1 MRKNSLIILILTSLT
16 LFFGLSVSDTFASCG
31 GSWFSTSCPVSPY
44 CADGKCSIDE
54 GVKAVEKAVDGQ
66 ITNKWI
72 AVYAQQ
78 IVTYLMTF
86 ISIIAV
92 IYIIYA
98 GFQLMIGAGDEEK
111 MKKTRQIILYVVLGI
126 LIMWLAYPIVK
137 WTIGI
142 VAPGGQ
148 VAYEWSMIPGA
159 QAYTESDSNTYAE
172 YKNKIKEWI
181 NQMESELLLNRS
193 VKVSTMQNVKNLVQ
207 WGFDRLP
214 DYGEAASINREAKQV
229 VDTYLD
235 LAIKNP
241 DNSNHVGNAISR
253 VASFVDRVS
262 ISRITG
268 DISAGPIEGNAP
280 LSASFRADNIRDPSG
295 TTPADGNYIW
305 WTRENGGI
313 RRELSRGPSLS
324 YTFTKEG
331 TYTVFLDVISGSRN
345 SKGKT
350 DVLPLSVSKQ
360 ILVKPKLG
368 EIILLINGVNV
379 SNMTSLKLSPTIGK
393 MGVVLDAS
401 ASRAI
406 GNGTI
411 AETTWEFGNGNDST
425 NRGWPIVERQ
435 LYTNQGGYILKLSMK
450 TNDGQT
456 ISKEI
461 QLLVRDPAA
470 IIKLDSDTG
479 KIGEDISMSA
489 TSYFADTKNVEYSW
503 QIQDDNGKKIVKVWE
518 GTNFRYKFDTVGSY
532 IVSLTAKS
540 PNGTIDTDS
549 RVITIESR
557 DPVVTIDSPR
567 PISSEKPNV
576 ITFDASKSYDPD
588 TSSRKNLSYTW
599 RLDGEKISLNNTE
612 NDGAKWSYTFDEKGI
627 HTISVTVANTY
638 GKITTVEKE
647 FEVVS
652 TLAVNMIIT
661 PKVVQRGSNVTV
673 IGQSANAEFFE
684 WNMGDGT
691 PMISGTNR
699 SIQHTYKQSG
709 VYNIVMSVNRNW
721 GTETNSITR
730 KIYVSDTDSPFAI
743 IDSTNS
749 SNSIIE
755 EKWACNGLDALVI
768 NRADTTT
775 FSSSNSVNVDGTTS
789 GLTYTWKYFGKART
803 TPQISEKFNELGCF
817 PIELTVRSNKNGASH
832 TTTQYVKLANHPPE
846 LTSLTSSVDA
856 AKKDSQKI
864 LVKVQANGATDAD
877 GVITSYIWYYT
888 TESDPEPQNVQ
899 ITQSNSITFVLPN
912 ITEKYFF
919 GVILEDNDGAKM
931 NTMESGQ
938 SPTPFIIDN
947 SNGNINLPLI
957 NLSVSKSTINVGE
970 KVLFS
975 ADVKTIIPGVNI
987 TNKSEYAWDWDGD
1000 GRIDE
1005 KSTTSSI
1012 EHIYT
1017 RAGDYNMK
1025 IRVTNNGVSNSK
1037 YQKIQVKNKLKAG
1050 VYGYKLP
1057 DNRIYLMNASEG
1069 AYETSRWEVGSTV
1082 SDSPTWVILD
1092 STNLPTTGKL
1102 TISSNTSDT
1111 STTDIDLSVLETIS
1125 GTGVLYQ
1132 SYPRA
1137 VDDTIT
1143 VKNPGDTLLIS
1154 MYGNTATN
1162 YAIDTDTL
1170 IDTSLDGTPDNDAD
1184 NKLDTSYT
1192 DGSTYTFH
1200 DLSGTNK
1207 RERKI
1212 VLSLISSGSVV
1223 ASRTITVILDYIAS
1237 TSEADISLTGS
1248 TAGLSTADRTK
1259 LEELSKL
1266 IRELTDSDRIIL
1278 MQRYNTLVENWNN
1291 TFDKAKSLIDIQEG
1305 IESGAMTSDQKTKLS
1320 KVVDD
1325 LLIGDSQVT
1334 DEIAIAVRL
1343 IRDLIPAE
1351 SPNHDVLISKLS
1363 EIESH
1368 PTLLTENKKLGKEML
1383 VLIETDTTIPDKYKV
1398 HIKNQLSII
1407 VNGGS
1412 SGVTTDSTGSVIAEE
1427 TPSTWGGILG
1437 FISGFIKIFFIIVG
1451 IILLIGVIGF
1461 IFYRLSR
1468 KDDNIWF
1475 QDFLI
1480 DSVFHSRK
1488 ATPITVDTS
1497 SSSVVVNWAPPLP
1510 KEDPLVSYTPAPPI
1524 VSTPSPAIDPLTT
1537 VTPIVI
1543 NTQPISAA
1551 LLTSD
1556 SVPDWLKAPSSIEK
1570 EMPKIESTPIAQT
1583 IDSMSPLFEVNTP
1596 EPPPIAPTP
1605 TTTLSDD
1612 GIPDWIKNSPA
1623 NTDIPVAIDPLAAPS
1638 NTLVDGDSLSKITP
1652 TTEQLPDW
1660 LMSSVQSDTTPIS
1673 TSDTIDPLVSPSS
1686 ETPVD
1691 TAPVQ
1696 AVKKPVKKSKKI
1708 EEVDTTSTPPA
1719 PTSDIPSWL
1728 K

>member
-1 MRKNSLIILILTSLT
+1 MRKNSLIILLLTGVVL
-16 LFFGLSVSDTFASCG
+16 LFGLMVTDTFASCG
-31 GSWFSTSCPVSPY
+31 GSWFSNSCPVSPY
-44 CADGKCSIDE
+44 CADGKCSVE
-54 GVKAVEKAVDGQ
+54 NGRQAVEIAVNGQ

-72 AVYAQQ
+72 TEYAQA
-78 IVTYLMTF
+78 IVTYLMGF
-86 ISIIAV
+86 ISLVAV

-98 GFQLMIGAGDEEK
+98 GFQLMIWAGDEEK
-111 MKKTRQIILYVVLGI
+111 MKKTRQIILYVILGI

-137 WTIGI
+137 WTINLINPNTRVAFDWTI
-142 VAPGGQ
+142 VP
-148 VAYEWSMIPGA
+148 WA
-159 QAYTESDSNTYAE
+159 QAYTESDSDTYAE

-193 VKVSTMQNVKNLVQ
+193 VQISTIQNVKALVQ

-214 DYGEAASINREAKQV
+214 DYGDVASINREAKQV

-241 DNSNHVGNAISR
+241 NNSNHVGNAISR
-253 VASFVDRVS
+253 VANFVDKVN

-268 DISAGPIEGNAP
+268 DISAGPVEGNAP
-280 LSASFRADNIRDPSG
+280 LSVSFRADGIRDPSW
-295 TTPADGNYIW
+295 TTPSDNNYVW
-305 WTRENGGI
+305 WTRENGWV

-379 SNMTSLKLSPTIGK
+379 SNMTSLKLSPTVGK
-393 MGVVLDAS
+393 MGVILDAS

-411 AETTWEFGNGNDST
+411 AETKWEFGNGNDST
-425 NRGWPIVERQ
+425 NRGGPIVERQ
-435 LYTNQGGYILKLSMK
+435 LYTNQWGYVLKLTMK
-450 TNDGQT
+450 TNDGQS

-489 TSYFADTKNVEYSW
+489 TSYFADTRNVEYSW
-503 QIQDDNGKKIVKVWE
+503 QIQDENGKKIVKVGE
-518 GTNFRYKFDTVGSY
+518 GTNFKHKFETVGSY

-557 DPVVTIDSPR
+557 DPVVTIDTPR
-567 PISSEKPNV
+567 PIAQEKPNAIV
-576 ITFDASKSYDPD
+576 FDASKSYDPD

-599 RLDGEKISLNNTE
+599 RIDWEKVSLGNIE
-612 NDGAKWSYTFDEKGI
+612 NDGAKWNYTFDNKWT

-647 FEVVS
+647 FEVIS

-661 PKVVQRGSNVTV
+661 PKVVQRGSTVTI
-673 IGQSANAEFFE
+673 IGQSSNAEFFE

-691 PMISGTNR
+691 PLISGTAR
-699 SIQHTYKQSG
+699 SVQHIYKQSG
-709 VYNIVMSVNRNW
+709 VYSVVLNVNRNW
-721 GTETNSITR
+721 GTETNTITR
-730 KIYVSDTDSPFAI
+730 KVYVSDTDSPFAI
-743 IDSTNS
+743 IDATNS
-749 SNSIIE
+749 SSSIIE

-775 FSSSNSVNVDGTTS
+775 FNSSNSMNVDGSTN

-832 TTTQYVKLANHPPE
+832 TTTQYIKLANHPPE
-846 LTSLTSSVDA
+846 LTSLTSSIDS

-864 LVKVQANGATDAD
+864 LVKVQANGATDID

-899 ITQSNSITFVLPN
+899 ITQKNGITFVLPN

-938 SPTPFIIDN
+938 SPTPLIVDN

-957 NLSVSKSTINVGE
+957 NLSVSKSTTNVGE

-987 TNKSEYAWDWDGD
+987 ANKSEYAWDWDGD

-1005 KSTTSSI
+1005 KSNTSSM

-1017 RAGDYNMK
+1017 RSGDYNMK

-1037 YQKIQVKNKLKAG
+1037 YQTIHVKNKLKAA
-1050 VYGYKLP
+1050 VYGYRLP
-1057 DNRIYLMNASEG
+1057 DNKIFLMNASEG
-1069 AYETSRWEVGSTV
+1069 SYETAHWEIGSIV
-1082 SDSPTWVILD
+1082 SESPTSVVINDTGAL
-1092 STNLPTTGKL
+1092 TTGKL
-1102 TISSNTSDT
+1102 TISSNTSDI
-1111 STTDIDLSVLETIS
+1111 STVDIDLKQLETLS
-1125 GTGVLYQ
+1125 GTGLLYQ

-1137 VDDTIT
+1137 INDTIT
-1143 VKNPGDTLLIS
+1143 VKNPGDRIFLS

-1162 YAIDTDTL
+1162 YAIDTDAM
-1170 IDTSLDGTPDNDAD
+1170 IDTSLDGIPNNDVD
-1184 NKLDTSYT
+1184 NKLDTSYN
-1192 DGSTYTFH
+1192 DGSIYSLS
-1200 DLSGTNK
+1200 DLWVANK
-1207 RERKI
+1207 REHKM
-1212 VLSLISSGSVV
+1212 VLSLISSGAVV
-1223 ASRTITVILDYIAS
+1223 NTRMITIILDYIAS
-1237 TSEADISLTGS
+1237 TSESGISLTGS
-1248 TAGLSTADRTK
+1248 TAWLSDWDRVK

-1305 IESGAMTSDQKTKLS
+1305 IESGAMNNEQKTKLS
-1320 KVVDD
+1320 KIVDD
-1325 LLIGDSQVT
+1325 LLVGDSQVT
-1334 DEIAIAVRL
+1334 DE
-1343 IRDLIPAE
+1343 
-1351 SPNHDVLISKLS
+1351 
-1363 EIESH
+1363 
-1368 PTLLTENKKLGKEML
+1368 
-1383 VLIETDTTIPDKYKV
+1383 
-1398 HIKNQLSII
+1398 
-1407 VNGGS
+1407 
-1412 SGVTTDSTGSVIAEE
+1412 
-1427 TPSTWGGILG
+1427 
-1437 FISGFIKIFFIIVG
+1437 VG
-1451 IILLIGVIGF
+1451 I
-1461 IFYRLSR
+1461 
-1468 KDDNIWF
+1468 
-1475 QDFLI
+1475 
-1480 DSVFHSRK
+1480 
-1488 ATPITVDTS
+1488 A
-1497 SSSVVVNWAPPLP
+1497 
-1510 KEDPLVSYTPAPPI
+1510 
-1524 VSTPSPAIDPLTT
+1524 
-1537 VTPIVI
+1537 
-1543 NTQPISAA
+1543 
-1551 LLTSD
+1551 
-1556 SVPDWLKAPSSIEK
+1556 
-1570 EMPKIESTPIAQT
+1570 
-1583 IDSMSPLFEVNTP
+1583 
-1596 EPPPIAPTP
+1596 
-1605 TTTLSDD
+1605 
-1612 GIPDWIKNSPA
+1612 
-1623 NTDIPVAIDPLAAPS
+1623 
-1638 NTLVDGDSLSKITP
+1638 SLQRVRTMIYS
-1652 TTEQLPDW
+1652 
-1660 LMSSVQSDTTPIS
+1660 
-1673 TSDTIDPLVSPSS
+1673 
-1686 ETPVD
+1686 
-1691 TAPVQ
+1691 
-1696 AVKKPVKKSKKI
+1696 
-1708 EEVDTTSTPPA
+1708 
-1719 PTSDIPSWL
+1719 
-1728 K
+1728 